1 MSIEKVT
8 YKKGNKEETKYRVRI
23 KRKNLSHD
31 EYFDT
36 LKEAEI
42 KNTEI
47 LLKLKQGIIPTLT
60 AKEEA
65 TIPTLEMLCDRYFE
79 EVNKKIGKDHLG
91 YEFTVKTNEN
101 RLKNVIPNVLLHS
114 IGARKSTKKEIK
126 FINPEKN
133 SFDSSIRFGDILIT
147 SFSADKFL
155 IKEYIEARR
164 GISSRTGKP
173 LADSTIKKELTLL
186 SQAFT
191 YANELFE
198 DVMDESIFN
207 PVLMLSK
214 NEKPRK
220 AKPKKSKLQEG
231 DKETIL
237 EYFKLRRNQEAY
249 FVHKIGFETGLRK
262 TEILMGFKKE
272 NHTFKNGYS
281 IMTIPFTKNTKE
293 IMVQLDEEITEY
305 LKSKKYNDDEDR
317 YFFMTA
323 WNLQRYIEDC
333 RKQTGIQNWSFH
345 DLRRENITNL
355 ILGSDDSAIKAAAK
369 ANLSVASIQP
379 ILQEKKMMEIFAKL
393 QEGQRLSDEEI
404 MLLHNHSTASMT
416 ERYFSDKQAK

>member
-1 MSIEKVT
+1 MSIEIVS

-23 KRKNLSHD
+23 KRKNYSHD

-47 LLKLKQGIIPTLT
+47 LLKLKQGIIPTLS
-60 AKEEA
+60 AKEES
-65 TIPTLEMLCDRYFE
+65 TIPTLEMLCTEYFE
-79 EVNKKIGKDHLG
+79 KVNKHIGKEHLG
-91 YEFTVKTNEN
+91 YKFTVKTNEN
-101 RLKNVIPNVLLHS
+101 RLKNVIPNVLLHDVA
-114 IGARKSTKKEIK
+114 ARKSTKKEIK

-133 SFDSSIRFGDILIT
+133 GLSSSIRFGDILIT

-155 IKEYIEARR
+155 IKEFIEARR
-164 GISSRTGKP
+164 GISARTGKP
-173 LADSTIKKELTLL
+173 ISDSTIKKELTLL
-186 SQAFT
+186 SQAFI
-191 YANELFE
+191 YANELYE
-198 DVMDESIFN
+198 DVMDETIFN

-220 AKPKKSKLQEG
+220 AKAKKSKLQEG
-231 DKETIL
+231 DKEDIL
-237 EYFKLRRNQEAY
+237 EYFKLRKNQEAY

-305 LKSKKYNDDEDR
+305 LKNKKYNDDEGR

-333 RKQTGIQNWSFH
+333 RKQTGIKEWSFH

-369 ANLSVASIQP
+369 LNLSVASIKP
-379 ILQEKKMMEIFAKL
+379 IIQEKKMMDIFAKL
-393 QEGQRLSDEEI
+393 QQGQRLSDEEI